1 MAALISVCDFMQQ
14 VQEDLSSPTTSTF
27 TSHMGHCKATANSL
41 EEALDADRAVLQKMR
56 KAAKAEHSC
65 GQDLINHLAAHIAA
79 QEKFSANYQLEGE
92 EQLANA
98 FSTFAAFS
106 QELLTAVRSLLQ
118 SLYHNIN
125 FSLESLIKGDMKE
138 LKGEFK
144 KPFEKACKDYESKLT
159 KIEKEKRELAKQHG
173 MVRSELCSGE
183 IAEEMEKE
191 RRTFQ
196 LNMCEYLIKV
206 NEIKTK
212 KGIDLLQNHIKHCS
226 SQFNFFQ
233 ECLNATAKLKN
244 FTEKLIPELQSLKAR
259 QDEEKKQLCALRD
272 QLKAVLQL
280 EQKEV
285 KPDPSSQGSTLT
297 GCWLP
302 CHSFPPAQSSPSCLL
317 DTGSKQARYNMH
329 QLQGNKQYG
338 TEKTGTLFKKSDG
351 LRKVW
356 QKRKCTIR
364 NGYLTISHSMPN
376 RPPAKLNLLTCQV
389 KLNAE
394 DKKCFDL
401 VSCECWR
408 LSHGSS
414 RKCLED
420 NRTYR
425 FLAEDEQDCVAW
437 VSVLSNS
444 KEEALNVAFSK
455 VQDGGESSREEL
467 TRAIIKEVRGMPG
480 NRECCDCSAPDPT
493 WLSINLGILICI
505 ECSGIH
511 REMGVHVSRIQSLS
525 LDKLA
530 TSELL
535 LARNISN
542 VGFNDIME
550 ANLPSFSAKPA
561 VHSDMAFRKNF
572 IISKYVE
579 KKYAKRSPASQCP
592 NLPEAIKNKDIFSL
606 LQAYAENMDL
616 SEPVQAP
623 LQEPGE
629 TILHLAVLLSDQT
642 SLHIVDFLV
651 QNSGSLEK
659 QTVVGNTPL
668 HYCCTHNKP
677 ECLKLLL
684 KAKASIA
691 IANKA
696 GETALDIARR
706 TRHPQCELLAQ
717 NNQFNPR
724 VDVEYEWWLGQD
736 DMYESDEDLDE
747 KLGLVK
753 RGSAHPQSC
762 CHPPATASRLEAAE
776 PVPQGRRLDIYAL
789 PHTHLHSL
797 DMPPALPYLPSFP
810 PQRAMSAPEGSRPR
824 LLTSL
829 SNFAEDTRTR
839 KSPPLPLSIKHK
851 RTSSEPAPWV
861 PLSPEKPSL
870 AILASGNEQTSPE
883 EARTGHA
890 MGIGRAGGP
899 PAGVL
904 FAHSVT
910 RSRTV
915 LHSVAQEW
923 WLLLSTGVVHLC
935 LKVGGRDHPACVVGA
950 LKAMDCLYTPVP
962 SKAGQPGPHRSLQ
975 ESEPCCGHPPHVPP
989 PLPQRSSLNKLL
1001 LRRVRALYDCNADRE
1016 DELTFRTGEIIV
1028 VSEKEDSNWWKGWI
1042 EGQPHRRGAFPASFV
1057 HVLNE

>member
-1 MAALISVCDFMQQ
+1 GRD
-14 VQEDLSSPTTSTF
+14 SPVD
-27 TSHMGHCKATANSL
+27 SHILGL
-41 EEALDADRAVLQKMR
+41 W
-56 KAAKAEHSC
+56 
-65 GQDLINHLAAHIAA
+65 G
-79 QEKFSANYQLEGE
+79 
-92 EQLANA
+92 
-98 FSTFAAFS
+98 
-106 QELLTAVRSLLQ
+106 LTARVTLWECSMLR
-118 SLYHNIN
+118 
-125 FSLESLIKGDMKE
+125 
-138 LKGEFK
+138 FK

-280 EQKEV
+280 EQKE
-285 KPDPSSQGSTLT
+285 
-297 GCWLP
+297 
-302 CHSFPPAQSSPSCLL
+302 
-317 DTGSKQARYNMH
+317 DTGSKQAQYNMH

-389 KLNAE
+389 KLNVE

-401 VSCECWR
+401 VSCEFTFCPR
-408 LSHGSS
+408 S
-414 RKCLED
+414 
-420 NRTYR
+420 
-425 FLAEDEQDCVAW
+425 W

-455 VQDGGESSREEL
+455 VQGGEESSREEL

-592 NLPEAIKNKDIFSL
+592 NLPEAVKNKDIFSL

-706 TRHPQCELLAQ
+706 TRHPQCELLLLQAQ

-747 KLGLVK
+747 KLPSSSSCPAFWETHQVLPCLSSISPNC
-753 RGSAHPQSC
+753 GSNLTIFSSQTC
-762 CHPPATASRLEAAE
+762 K
-776 PVPQGRRLDIYAL
+776 QGNDY
-789 PHTHLHSL
+789 S
-797 DMPPALPYLPSFP
+797 S
-810 PQRAMSAPEGSRPR
+810 PEGSRPR
-824 LLTSL
+824 LLTSS

-839 KSPPLPLSIKHK
+839 RSPPLPLNIKHK

-883 EARTGHA
+883 GARTGHT
-890 MGIGRAGGP
+890 MGIGCAGGP
-899 PAGVL
+899 
-904 FAHSVT
+904 
-910 RSRTV
+910 
-915 LHSVAQEW
+915 VAQH
-923 WLLLSTGVVHLC
+923 LLDQTGHGLLSWVAWGHI
-935 LKVGGRDHPACVVGA
+935 GA
-950 LKAMDCLYTPVP
+950 AR
-962 SKAGQPGPHRSLQ
+962 SKALNLFYLCVAKVWHKGWRRPDNALSCLQ
-975 ESEPCCGHPPHVPP
+975 
-989 PLPQRSSLNKLL
+989 NKLL

-1028 VSEKEDSNWWKGWI
+1028 VSEKEDSNWWVSEPMCAEQHWDAHNSPLHASLASVPGLSH
-1042 EGQPHRRGAFPASFV
+1042 QLSFPALLLSLHFPSFP
-1057 HVLNE
+1057 

>member
-1 MAALISVCDFMQQ
+1 MAALISVCDFVRQA
-14 VQEDLSSPTTSTF
+14 QEDLSSPTTSAF
-27 TSHMGHCKATANSL
+27 ASHMGRCKATANSL

-65 GQDLINHLAAHIAA
+65 GQDLISHLEAHIAA

-92 EQLANA
+92 EQLASA

-106 QELLTAVRSLLQ
+106 RELLTAVRSLWQ

-144 KPFEKACKDYESKLT
+144 KPFEKACKDYESKLA

-173 MVRSELCSGE
+173 MVRSEVSGGE

-233 ECLNATAKLKN
+233 ECLNTTAKLKK
-244 FTEKLIPELQSLKAR
+244 FTEKLIPELQSMKIR
-259 QDEEKKQLCALRD
+259 QDEEKKQLCSLRD
-272 QLKAVLQL
+272 QLKMALQL
-280 EQKEV
+280 EQKE
-285 KPDPSSQGSTLT
+285 DPGNKHV
-297 GCWLP
+297 G
-302 CHSFPPAQSSPSCLL
+302 
-317 DTGSKQARYNMH
+317 YNMH

-338 TEKTGTLFKKSDG
+338 TEKSGTLFKKSDG

-356 QKRKCTIR
+356 QKRKCTIS
-364 NGYLTISHSMPN
+364 NGYLTISHSMLN
-376 RPPAKLNLLTCQV
+376 RPPVKLNLLTCQV
-389 KLNAE
+389 KPNMD

-401 VSCECWR
+401 VS
-408 LSHGSS
+408 H
-414 RKCLED
+414 

-455 VQDGGESSREEL
+455 AQGGGESSWEEL
-467 TRAIIKEVRGMPG
+467 TRAIIEEVRGMPG
-480 NRECCDCSAPDPT
+480 NRECCDCSAPDPS

-511 REMGVHVSRIQSLS
+511 REMGVHLSRIQSLS

-542 VGFNDIME
+542 SGFNNIME
-550 ANLPSFSAKPA
+550 ANLPRFSLKPT

-579 KKYAKRSPASQCP
+579 KKYAKRSPAAQCSG
-592 NLPEAIKNKDIFSL
+592 LPEAVKDKDIFSL

-616 SEPVQAP
+616 SEPVLAP

-629 TILHLAVLLSDQT
+629 TILHLAVLLSDRT

-651 QNSGSLEK
+651 QNSGSLAK
-659 QTVVGNTPL
+659 QTAAGNTPL
-668 HYCCTHNKP
+668 HYCCSHNKP
-677 ECLKLLL
+677 ECVKLLL
-684 KAKASIA
+684 KAKANIA
-691 IANKA
+691 ITNKA

-706 TRHPQCELLAQ
+706 MRHPLCEELLLQAQ
-717 NNQFNPR
+717 SNQFNPN
-724 VDVEYEWWLGQD
+724 VHVEYEWWLGQD

-747 KLGLVK
+747 KLGPVK
-753 RGSAHPQSC
+753 TGSSRPQSYY
-762 CHPPATASRLEAAE
+762 HPPAAAPMLEAAGA
-776 PVPQGRRLDIYAL
+776 VPWGGWPDTCPPPAA
-789 PHTHLHSL
+789 HLHSL
-797 DMPPALPYLPSFP
+797 DMPPASSCAPPFP
-810 PQRAMSAPEGSRPR
+810 PQQAKPAPQGAYPPF
-824 LLTSL
+824 LTS
-829 SNFAEDTRTR
+829 SSVFAEDTRSR

-861 PLSPEKPSL
+861 PLSPGQPSPISL
-870 AILASGNEQTSPE
+870 AS
-883 EARTGHA
+883 
-890 MGIGRAGGP
+890 
-899 PAGVL
+899 
-904 FAHSVT
+904 
-910 RSRTV
+910 
-915 LHSVAQEW
+915 
-923 WLLLSTGVVHLC
+923 
-935 LKVGGRDHPACVVGA
+935 GA
-950 LKAMDCLYTPVP
+950 LKATDALCTPGP
-962 SKAGQPGPHRSLQ
+962 SKVGQPGPHRSLQ
-975 ESEPCCGHPPHVPP
+975 EPDPCSGRAWDVPP
-989 PLPQRSSLNKLL
+989 LLPRRSSLNRLL

-1042 EGQPHRRGAFPASFV
+1042 EGQPHRQGVFPASFV

>member
-1 MAALISVCDFMQQ
+1 MLFLVLGFPCPCSVLAKTTLPYTRLGAELFQAQSWGLHPQLDQLTVSRSSHAILTGLGSVSCMIS
-14 VQEDLSSPTTSTF
+14 L
-27 TSHMGHCKATANSL
+27 
-41 EEALDADRAVLQKMR
+41 
-56 KAAKAEHSC
+56 
-65 GQDLINHLAAHIAA
+65 
-79 QEKFSANYQLEGE
+79 FSFQ
-92 EQLANA
+92 
-98 FSTFAAFS
+98 
-106 QELLTAVRSLLQ
+106 LQ

-159 KIEKEKRELAKQHG
+159 RIEKEKRELAKQHG
-173 MVRSELCSGE
+173 MVRSEVSSGE

-233 ECLNATAKLKN
+233 ECLTATAKLKN
-244 FTEKLIPELQSLKAR
+244 FTDELIPELQNLKTR
-259 QDEEKKQLCALRD
+259 QDEEKKQLWRR
-272 QLKAVLQL
+272 
-280 EQKEV
+280 
-285 KPDPSSQGSTLT
+285 
-297 GCWLP
+297 
-302 CHSFPPAQSSPSCLL
+302 
-317 DTGSKQARYNMH
+317 KQAGYNMH

-364 NGYLTISHSMPN
+364 NGYLTISHSTPN

-389 KLNAE
+389 KPNVD

-401 VSCECWR
+401 VSREC
-408 LSHGSS
+408 
-414 RKCLED
+414 C
-420 NRTYR
+420 
-425 FLAEDEQDCVAW
+425 W

-455 VQDGGESSREEL
+455 AQGGGESSREEL

-542 VGFNDIME
+542 AGFNDIME
-550 ANLPSFSAKPA
+550 ANLSSFSAKPV

-579 KKYAKRSPASQCP
+579 KKYAKRSPAAQCP
-592 NLPEAIKNKDIFSL
+592 SLPEAVKNKDVFSL

-706 TRHPQCELLAQ
+706 TRHPQCELLLLQAQ

-762 CHPPATASRLEAAE
+762 CHPPATASRPEAAG

-789 PHTHLHSL
+789 PDTHLHSL
-797 DMPPALPYLPSFP
+797 DMPPALSYLPSFP
-810 PQRAMSAPEGSRPR
+810 PQRA
-824 LLTSL
+824 
-829 SNFAEDTRTR
+829 
-839 KSPPLPLSIKHK
+839 KSG
-851 RTSSEPAPWV
+851 E
-861 PLSPEKPSL
+861 
-870 AILASGNEQTSPE
+870 IL
-883 EARTGHA
+883 R
-890 MGIGRAGGP
+890 R
-899 PAGVL
+899 
-904 FAHSVT
+904 
-910 RSRTV
+910 
-915 LHSVAQEW
+915 
-923 WLLLSTGVVHLC
+923 
-935 LKVGGRDHPACVVGA
+935 VVGRFDNA
-950 LKAMDCLYTPVP
+950 LSCL
-962 SKAGQPGPHRSLQ
+962 Q
-975 ESEPCCGHPPHVPP
+975 
-989 PLPQRSSLNKLL
+989 NKLL

-1042 EGQPHRRGAFPASFV
+1042 EGQPHRRGVFPASFV

>member
-1 MAALISVCDFMQQ
+1 GRD
-14 VQEDLSSPTTSTF
+14 SPVD
-27 TSHMGHCKATANSL
+27 SHILGL
-41 EEALDADRAVLQKMR
+41 W
-56 KAAKAEHSC
+56 
-65 GQDLINHLAAHIAA
+65 G
-79 QEKFSANYQLEGE
+79 
-92 EQLANA
+92 
-98 FSTFAAFS
+98 
-106 QELLTAVRSLLQ
+106 LTARVTLWECSMLR
-118 SLYHNIN
+118 
-125 FSLESLIKGDMKE
+125 
-138 LKGEFK
+138 FK

-280 EQKEV
+280 EQKE
-285 KPDPSSQGSTLT
+285 
-297 GCWLP
+297 
-302 CHSFPPAQSSPSCLL
+302 
-317 DTGSKQARYNMH
+317 DTGSKQAQYNMH

-389 KLNAE
+389 KLNVE

-401 VSCECWR
+401 VSCEFTFCPR
-408 LSHGSS
+408 S
-414 RKCLED
+414 
-420 NRTYR
+420 
-425 FLAEDEQDCVAW
+425 W

-455 VQDGGESSREEL
+455 VQGGEESSREEL

-592 NLPEAIKNKDIFSL
+592 NLPEAVKNKDIFSL

-706 TRHPQCELLAQ
+706 TRHPQCELLLLQAQ

-747 KLGLVK
+747 KVRNLHG
-753 RGSAHPQSC
+753 PE
-762 CHPPATASRLEAAE
+762 TLED
-776 PVPQGRRLDIYAL
+776 L
-789 PHTHLHSL
+789 SL
-797 DMPPALPYLPSFP
+797 CMPPQALLPP
-810 PQRAMSAPEGSRPR
+810 HWSRR
-824 LLTSL
+824 
-829 SNFAEDTRTR
+829 
-839 KSPPLPLSIKHK
+839 
-851 RTSSEPAPWV
+851 SS
-861 PLSPEKPSL
+861 
-870 AILASGNEQTSPE
+870 
-883 EARTGHA
+883 
-890 MGIGRAGGP
+890 
-899 PAGVL
+899 
-904 FAHSVT
+904 
-910 RSRTV
+910 
-915 LHSVAQEW
+915 
-923 WLLLSTGVVHLC
+923 
-935 LKVGGRDHPACVVGA
+935 
-950 LKAMDCLYTPVP
+950 
-962 SKAGQPGPHRSLQ
+962 GQPGPHRSLQ
-975 ESEPCCGHPPHVPP
+975 ESEPCCGYPPHVPP
-989 PLPQRSSLNKLL
+989 PLPQRSSLVGGNGPGSAYKALNLFYLCVAKVWHKGWRRPDNALSCLQNKLL

-1028 VSEKEDSNWWKGWI
+1028 VSEKEDSNWWVSEPMCAEQHWDAHNSPLHASLASVPGLSH
-1042 EGQPHRRGAFPASFV
+1042 QLSFPALLLSLHFPSFP
-1057 HVLNE
+1057 